1 MTYHIFN
8 LCGILYFFFEKSD
21 VVIWDV
27 PSTNESPSLLITCLV
42 GVLIMK
48 LLNFSVTDQSM
59 TSRIAV
65 QMLGALSLPCP
76 TPRMLYNKV
85 VL

>member
-1 MTYHIFN
+1 M
-8 LCGILYFFFEKSD
+8 LVRSG

-27 PSTNESPSLLITCLV
+27 SSTKASPSLLATCFV

-48 LLNFSVTDQSM
+48 LLNFFVTDQSM

-65 QMLGALSLPCP
+65 QMLGALLLPCP
-76 TPRMLYNKV
+76 TPRILYNKL